1 MKIVELKA
9 SVREN
14 LGKSHTKKIR
24 DNGGVPVVM
33 YGGEKEMHLEV
44 DYKELEKIV
53 FTPERFFID
62 INVDGTIYKTI
73 IQEQQ
78 FHPVT
83 DKITHIDL
91 LEFSGNE
98 PIVMNIPVRSM
109 GISPGVQA
117 GGNLF
122 TKMRY
127 VLIKA
132 LPKDMPDK
140 VEIDI
145 SKLEI
150 NMAVHIEDL
159 PAENIEY
166 LASPQATIVAV
177 IAARDTMLD
186 EDMEDESEEGEEG
199 EEGTEGAEDD
209 QTKQNAGGE
218 E

>member
-1 MKIVELKA
+1 MKTVELKA
-9 SVREN
+9 SIREN

-24 DNGGVPVVM
+24 NNGGVPAVL

-44 DYKELEKIV
+44 DYKELEKII

-62 INVDGTIYKTI
+62 INLDGTIYKSI

-83 DKITHIDL
+83 DKITHVDF

-98 PIVMNIPVRSM
+98 PIVMNIPVRTT

-140 VEIDI
+140 VVIDI

-159 PAENIEY
+159 PSENIEY
-166 LASPQATIVAV
+166 LASPQATVVAV

-186 EDMEDESEEGEEG
+186 EDMEEETEGEEG
-199 EEGTEGAEDD
+199 EEGSGDAEGD
-209 QTKQNAGGE
+209 QTKDNAGGE